1 MPTLTYSPPVEGWPS
16 FYSFEPDYMLGM
28 NNYFYTW
35 KGGDLYRHDASPTY
49 NYFYEETY
57 PSVVTTVFNEAPLS
71 NLLWKTIH
79 LESQLAWD
87 VTMSTDIQSG
97 YIEYTWF
104 EKKEAA
110 YFGFVRNN
118 NAVDPSRYALRSAVG
133 LGVVSAVVTAT
144 GFAYLQFDFPIDSML
159 YIGDIIYFAE
169 LSPQGYGGPVLV
181 GKVTEIGLIDDVLTV
196 TVEIDIVNGGQ
207 APNVGDFILYAKN
220 TVAESSGVLGH
231 YNVITLQNDNTIYHE
246 LFSVEAEVMA
256 SYPYP

>member
-35 KGGDLYRHDASPTY
+35 KNGDLYRHDDFPTY
-49 NYFYEETY
+49 NYFYEQEF
-57 PSVVTTVFNEAPLS
+57 PSIITTVFNEAPLS

-110 YFGFVRNN
+110 YFGFVRNT

-133 LGVVSAVVTAT
+133 LGIVSVVSAVTGTA
-144 GFAYLQFDFPIDSML
+144 FLQFDFPIDSML

-169 LSPQGYGGPVLV
+169 PSGQGYSNPLLV
-181 GKVTEIGLIDDVLTV
+181 GEVTEIGLIDDVLTV
-196 TVEIDIVNGGQ
+196 TVEIDVDNGGQ
-207 APNVGDFILYAKN
+207 APSVGDFILYAKN

-231 YNVITLQNDNTIYHE
+231 YNVITLQNDSTIYHE

>member
-1 MPTLTYSPPVEGWPS
+1 MPTLTYSPAAEGWPS

-49 NYFYEETY
+49 NYFYEATY
-57 PSVVTTVFNEAPLS
+57 PSVVTTVFNDAPLS

-133 LGVVSAVVTAT
+133 LGIVSVVINPT
-144 GFAYLQFDFPIDSML
+144 GFALLQFDFPIDSML

-169 LSPQGYGGPVLV
+169 PSLQGYGGPVLV
-181 GKVTEIGLIDDVLTV
+181 GKVEEIGLIDDVLTV
-196 TVEIDIVNGGQ
+196 KVEIDIENQGQ
-207 APNVGDFILYAKN
+207 APSVGDFILYTKN

>member
-35 KGGDLYRHDASPTY
+35 KNGDLYRHDDFPTY
-49 NYFYEETY
+49 NYFYENTY
-57 PSVVTTVFNEAPLS
+57 PSVITTVFNEAPLS

-97 YIEYTWF
+97 FIELGWF

-110 YFGFVRNN
+110 YFAFIRNN
-118 NAVDPSRYALRSAVG
+118 NAVDPSRYALRSAIG
-133 LGVVSAVVTAT
+133 IGFNSNIGVLNTLVYITI
-144 GFAYLQFDFPIDSML
+144 DFIVDSLL
-159 YIGDIIYFAE
+159 YVGDIIYFGEEQLAGI
-169 LSPQGYGGPVLV
+169 LDGPNLV
-181 GKVTEIGLIDDVLTV
+181 GVVNEI
-196 TVEIDIVNGGQ
+196 EFVNGTTVITVALDQDGEV
-207 APNVGDFILYAKN
+207 PPVGSFILYVKN
-220 TVAESSGVLGH
+220 TIAESSGVLGH
-231 YNVITLQNDNTIYHE
+231 YNVITLESESTQLHE
-246 LFSVEAEVMA
+246 LFAVEAEVMP